1 MYIVGLTGGI
11 ATGKSTVSAM
21 LAELGAYI
29 IDTDKIAHAIVLPG
43 QPAFHA
49 VRAHFGGGIVRSDG
63 TLNRE
68 VLGEIIFKNPEER
81 TCLERITHPFIEK
94 QVNEDIK
101 KGEKLGYKLV
111 VVDVPLLF
119 EVGWQNKVDEV
130 WVVYIDQEVQI
141 SRLIA
146 RNQLTYEQAQIRI
159 NAQLHVK
166 EKVKQAD
173 VVINNTL
180 DIENTKKQVVSAW
193 QDVCNRAQ
201 NLTVE
206 KV

>member
-29 IDTDKIAHAIVLPG
+29 IDTDKIAHAVVLPG

-49 VRAHFGGGIVRSDG
+49 VVAHFGGGIVRSDG

-68 VLGEIIFKNPEER
+68 VLGEIIFKSPEER

-94 QVNEDIK
+94 RVNEDIQ
-101 KGEKLGYKLV
+101 KGEELGYKLV

-130 WVVYIDQEVQI
+130 WVVYVDQKVQI

-159 NAQLHVK
+159 NAQLHVE
-166 EKVKQAD
+166 EKAKQAD
-173 VVINNTL
+173 VVIDNTL
-180 DIENTKKQVVSAW
+180 DKENTKKQVISAW